1 LSTTLR
7 HAIMR
12 PVWRSIRMDI
22 QVYFNIAQIIISIA
36 LTVAVLL
43 QLRNSGLGS
52 MFGGMD
58 TSVYR
63 TRRGVER
70 ILFNVTIG
78 LSIAFFVITI
88 LNVMVS

>member
-1 LSTTLR
+1 
-7 HAIMR
+7 ME
-12 PVWRSIRMDI
+12 M
-22 QVYFNIAQIIISIA
+22 QVYFNIAQIIVSVA
-36 LTVAVLL
+36 LTIAVLL

-52 MFGGMD
+52 MFGGSD
-58 TSVYR
+58 TSVHR

>member
-1 LSTTLR
+1 METQ
-7 HAIMR
+7 I
-12 PVWRSIRMDI
+12 
-22 QVYFNIAQIIISIA
+22 YFNIAQIIISVA
-36 LTVAVLL
+36 LTIAILL
-43 QLRNSGLGS
+43 QIKSSGLGS
-52 MFGGMD
+52 MFGGSD
-58 TSVYR
+58 SAIYR